1 MLPTAPTP
9 PQGCPA
15 APPRHPA
22 ASPSGHSSAAQ
33 REELGGRLGTRQV
46 PGRTFPWPS
55 RYGSLQ
61 RWLPFSRGQ
70 GGNKGYGEAGS
81 TFSEDL
87 GQCESEAAWGAGP
100 GAAKAAAAGAHRA
113 GKKFIKQITGQQ
125 SSYSQKGAT
134 LAQHEVHLRS
144 AKFSASSIVPLLYLY
159 SCSKDSYCLL
169 LINLLQKCFS
179 VFANSSPLTWSL
191 PCQTAPLPP
200 LQPFHSL
207 PKFLFS
213 LSQAWAQCH
222 FI

>member
-22 ASPSGHSSAAQ
+22 ASPSGHRSAAQ
-33 REELGGRLGTRQV
+33 REELGDVWGPARCRAGLSPGQADMGLSKGDSHPHADREETRGMVRLAAHLVRI
-46 PGRTFPWPS
+46 W
-55 RYGSLQ
+55 GS
-61 RWLPFSRGQ
+61 
-70 GGNKGYGEAGS
+70 A
-81 TFSEDL
+81 
-87 GQCESEAAWGAGP
+87 SEAAWGAGP
-100 GAAKAAAAGAHRA
+100 GAAKAAAAGVHRA

-125 SSYSQKGAT
+125 SYSQKGAT
-134 LAQHEVHLRS
+134 LAQHDVHLRS
-144 AKFSASSIVPLLYLY
+144 ATFSASSIVPLLYLY
-159 SCSKDSYCLL
+159 SCLKDSYCLL

-179 VFANSSPLTWSL
+179 VFANCSPLTWSL
-191 PCQTAPLPP
+191 PCWTAPLPP

-207 PKFLFS
+207 PKFLFC